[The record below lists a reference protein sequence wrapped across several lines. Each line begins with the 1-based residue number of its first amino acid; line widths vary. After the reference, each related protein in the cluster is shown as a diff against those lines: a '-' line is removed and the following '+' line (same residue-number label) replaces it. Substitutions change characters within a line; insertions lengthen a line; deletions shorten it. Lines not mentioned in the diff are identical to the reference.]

1 MRKKLAKRYV
11 ESSMPVRVIMGI
23 VLSCAIGFF
32 VSFLLSVLFSY
43 ILSKSPEITNFIGIY
58 FIISVLSGSFVSG
71 FIGSK
76 VLYFKGIVSGL
87 ICSVFYSILV
97 LSVMLFTSDGNLSIT
112 FILLFI
118 FIVFSSVIGGVT
130 SANLKRRK

>member
-23 VLSCAIGFF
+23 VLSCAIGFL

-43 ILSKSPEITNFIGIY
+43 ILSKSPEITNFISIY
-58 FIISVLSGSFVSG
+58 FIISVLSGSFVCG

-87 ICSVFYSILV
+87 ICSIFYSILV
-97 LSVMLFTSDGNLSIT
+97 LSVMLFTSDGILSIT
-112 FILLFI
+112 IILLLI
-118 FIVFSSVIGGVT
+118 FIVLSSVVGGVT